1 MEEFS
6 QANTRLKDSQR
17 KVGALP
23 LPGSNSD
30 NGIVSIGGVKIDTT
44 KGTAFILGWIAG
56 MQYQPDFAGP
66 CFYTVTDTVNSLNYF
81 ETDY

>member
-6 QANTRLKDSQR
+6 NTNKRLKDNQR
-17 KVGALP
+17 KVGSLP

-44 KGTAFILGWIAG
+44 KSTAFILGWIAG
-56 MQYQPDFAGP
+56 
-66 CFYTVTDTVNSLNYF
+66 L
-81 ETDY
+81 